1 MFIGGRRVSTRSW
14 YLPAAN
20 LPRIKTCLGFKHH
33 SGSMFTNGPASK
45 NYDELATDG
54 WREGSLDF
62 SNFNI
67 HSNLENFVFLIW
79 MSEFSEVGKGSRF
92 ECVKISKFA
101 KFGREVF

>member
-1 MFIGGRRVSTRSW
+1 
-14 YLPAAN
+14 
-20 LPRIKTCLGFKHH
+20 
-33 SGSMFTNGPASK
+33 MFTNGPASK

-67 HSNLENFVFLIW
+67 HSNLENFAKCRNVTRPNLKTFVFLIW